1 MKKISEMC
9 KMLIKIAAAGMI
21 SLVILSGFCL
31 LYSFSGVHISN
42 PSGSTDYKWEPGQW
56 KATMTEGLSF
66 NQYLVASEKIKEKG
80 LDFFQLVYRK
90 LIS

>member
-1 MKKISEMC
+1 MKKIS
-9 KMLIKIAAAGMI
+9 
-21 SLVILSGFCL
+21 V
-31 LYSFSGVHISN
+31 N

-80 LDFFQLVYRK
+80 LDFFQLVLDDNKRK
-90 LIS
+90 QL